1 MLFSS
6 PCKHLDVALKATL
19 VAGLALLPARQLL
32 AVEEGADRATFSVDL
47 RERATYVSA
56 IEYDNND
63 PRAGWFW
70 TQRLNVVGDFR
81 LASAWSA
88 RVALLSALQE
98 GGDISPVE
106 RNNLA
111 VQEGFVEYSNGRSS
125 LRLGR
130 QEIRLGSQR
139 LVGWRD
145 GTNVRRTWD
154 GVRYR
159 YDGGTWQL
167 DAIGLQLVDVETD
180 GAFNDSSDDDRVLA
194 GIYATT
200 SRRWTSLDIYYLYSG
215 FDDRATIQGT
225 ADQRRHSIGA
235 RVFGDS
241 GGWFWNWEAVYQFGD
256 LGADDISAWTLATN
270 TGYRFDAAWSPSVML
285 SVNVA
290 SGDDDPAD
298 NTFRT
303 FDALYPRG
311 SYFSEL
317 AQLGPANFFNLNPYL
332 SIQPVETLSVT
343 FDLDLYWRLETA
355 DGVYAPPGNIIRRP
369 AGSPERFVNSA
380 LSAAIEWEATETVF
394 LGLSLTYSRPEA
406 FLEDTGPAD
415 DTSFAE
421 FTFEMNF

>member
-1 MLFSS
+1 M
-6 PCKHLDVALKATL
+6 
-19 VAGLALLPARQLL
+19 
-32 AVEEGADRATFSVDL
+32 
-47 RERATYVSA
+47 
-56 IEYDNND
+56 
-63 PRAGWFW
+63 
-70 TQRLNVVGDFR
+70 
-81 LASAWSA
+81 
-88 RVALLSALQE
+88 
-98 GGDISPVE
+98 
-106 RNNLA
+106 
-111 VQEGFVEYSNGRSS
+111 
-125 LRLGR
+125 
-130 QEIRLGSQR
+130 
-139 LVGWRD
+139 
-145 GTNVRRTWD
+145 
-154 GVRYR
+154 
-159 YDGGTWQL
+159 
-167 DAIGLQLVDVETD
+167 
-180 GAFNDSSDDDRVLA
+180 
-194 GIYATT
+194 
-200 SRRWTSLDIYYLYSG
+200 
-215 FDDRATIQGT
+215 
-225 ADQRRHSIGA
+225 
-235 RVFGDS
+235 
-241 GGWFWNWEAVYQFGD
+241 YQFGD